1 MSVLYILI
9 KRNRFWVA
17 AAFLAAFISNLSQM
31 FYMLCV
37 GELVNK
43 IVAGEVIVPGFIT
56 VLLVFMISNAVT
68 LFINQYIGR
77 LSAEKMAHTL
87 RMGYADRLI
96 EKTAAGKENID
107 VASAMSAAQNELA
120 QADAYLGN
128 TFFDISGML
137 ITGLLVLIFLGFQN
151 VVLTMIIFIPTLL
164 ILLYVMYS
172 GRKLSKLI
180 SAAQDEKNR
189 MNKVAYSAVHAFPV
203 ITIFNGA
210 EICKHTLDKRLTI
223 WQKHASKLGRMS
235 AIYNTLSGILSRVPL
250 LFLLLAGAYMVMA
263 GHIML
268 GTFIVFLNLH
278 KSLTQSVMN
287 LPSWLSGFKIFT
299 ANLSRIDMK

>member
-151 VVLTMIIFIPTLL
+151 VVLHIYTYASYSFIC
-164 ILLYVMYS
+164 
-172 GRKLSKLI
+172 
-180 SAAQDEKNR
+180 N
-189 MNKVAYSAVHAFPV
+189 
-203 ITIFNGA
+203 
-210 EICKHTLDKRLTI
+210 
-223 WQKHASKLGRMS
+223 
-235 AIYNTLSGILSRVPL
+235 
-250 LFLLLAGAYMVMA
+250 
-263 GHIML
+263 
-268 GTFIVFLNLH
+268 VFR
-278 KSLTQSVMN
+278 S
-287 LPSWLSGFKIFT
+287 
-299 ANLSRIDMK
+299 